1 MHRTAPVRRR
11 SSPPLGPCETLTV
24 EIAGGHHPE
33 EAILARRSSMSG
45 RPKPRVVLE
54 FLSRCGHEDFVAW
67 WEVEKPR
74 DPHEAMWV
82 ITLNRSSG
90 IFTVSSFPVKVHH
103 WSHQV

>member
-1 MHRTAPVRRR
+1 
-11 SSPPLGPCETLTV
+11 
-24 EIAGGHHPE
+24 
-33 EAILARRSSMSG
+33 MSG

-54 FLSRCGHEDFVAW
+54 FLSRCGQEDFVAW

-90 IFTVSSFPVKVHH
+90 IFTVSSFPVEVHH
-103 WSHQV
+103 WSHQVYGSAYDFPAMRRQLDDYGLWNAPEE